1 MEPFMSDEHRV
12 ADAKGPGGGDWG
24 TELGRYRRRLRRM
37 VELRLDRRLRGRID
51 PSDVVQE
58 AYLEAARR
66 RVEYLGEE
74 KPMPFYLWLRF
85 LTAQSLNALYR
96 RHLGAQARDA
106 GREISMFAGRMPE
119 ATSEALAAQL
129 LGRDTRASQAAI
141 RTERKLRLEQALNAM
156 DAVDREVLALRHF
169 EQLSNT
175 ECARVL
181 ELSESAATK
190 RYVRALKRLRE
201 ILTSLP
207 GSGSETWR

>member
-1 MEPFMSDEHRV
+1 MSDEHGG
-12 ADAKGPGGGDWG
+12 ADAEGLGGGDWG
-24 TELGRYRRRLRRM
+24 AALARHRRRLRRM

-66 RVEYLGEE
+66 REEYLAEQS
-74 KPMPFYLWLRF
+74 PMPFYLWLRF
-85 LTAQSLNALYR
+85 LTAQSLQALYR

-106 GREISMFAGRMPE
+106 GREVALFQGRMPE
-119 ATSEALAAQL
+119 ATSAALAAQL

-141 RTERKLRLEQALNAM
+141 RAERKIRLEQALNAM
-156 DAVDREVLALRHF
+156 DPTDREVLALRHF
-169 EQLSNT
+169 EQLSNA

-190 RYVRALKRLRE
+190 RYVRAMRRLKD
-201 ILTSLP
+201 ILKAFP
-207 GSGSETWR
+207 GASESW